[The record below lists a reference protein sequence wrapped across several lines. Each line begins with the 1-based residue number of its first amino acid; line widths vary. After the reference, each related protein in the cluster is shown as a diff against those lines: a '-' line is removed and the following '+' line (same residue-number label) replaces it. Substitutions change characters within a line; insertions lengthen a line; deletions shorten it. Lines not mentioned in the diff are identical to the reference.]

1 MDISG
6 LDRATGRLVI
16 QIRIDEITEALEG
29 VQLEDNGTA
38 AYRVIRRTLQDQISI
53 IYGQVCCS
61 PTVSRILR
69 ESAIISHDAECIE
82 ILTHQQDTDNESD
95 NGDEARRTPSRSSS
109 DTSANNSD
117 DESVVAEE
125 ASPTPELIE
134 VPVSEPESEP
144 QPEATADCG
153 ACGDTKPEKDT
164 IKLECSHVYCKDCIV
179 DLFRFAV
186 HKDTSLFPPR
196 CCKTTIP
203 LDTNE
208 NGVKGC
214 SILLPEEILT
224 EVNRKKA
231 EQEKAQ
237 QTPCSGADC
246 DHVIPKGNISGGV
259 ATCDLCDTKTCT
271 VCEHEAHQGLCAE
284 DDDTKILMAT
294 AGKVMWQQCTKCK
307 NLVELDTGCFH
318 IM

>member
-1 MDISG
+1 MDITG

-16 QIRIDEITEALEG
+16 QIRLDEITEALEG
-29 VQLEDNGTA
+29 VQLDDNGTA
-38 AYRVIRRTLQDQISI
+38 SYRAIRHTLQDQLSI
-53 IYGQVCCS
+53 IYG
-61 PTVSRILR
+61 
-69 ESAIISHDAECIE
+69 
-82 ILTHQQDTDNESD
+82 QDTDNESD

-117 DESVVAEE
+117 DEGVVAEE

-134 VPVSEPESEP
+134 VPESEPELE
-144 QPEATADCG
+144 PEATADCG

-196 CCKTTIP
+196 CCKATIP

-214 SILLPEEILT
+214 SVLLPAELLT
-224 EVNRKKA
+224 EVNEKKA

-237 QTPCSGADC
+237 ETPCSGADC
-246 DHVIPKGNISGGV
+246 DHVIPKENISGGV
-259 ATCDLCDTKTCT
+259 ATCNICDTETCT
-271 VCEHEAHQGLCAE
+271 VCEHEAHKGLCAE

>member
-1 MDISG
+1 MDITG

-16 QIRIDEITEALEG
+16 QIRLDEIAEALEG
-29 VQLEDNGTA
+29 VQLDDNGTA
-38 AYRVIRRTLQDQISI
+38 SYRAIRHTLQDQLSI
-53 IYGQVCCS
+53 IYGQ
-61 PTVSRILR
+61 
-69 ESAIISHDAECIE
+69 
-82 ILTHQQDTDNESD
+82 DTDDESD

-117 DESVVAEE
+117 DEGVVAEE

-134 VPVSEPESEP
+134 APESEPESESEP
-144 QPEATADCG
+144 ELVPEATADCG

-186 HKDTSLFPPR
+186 HKDTSLFPPQ
-196 CCKTTIP
+196 CCKATIP

-214 SILLPEEILT
+214 SVLLPEELLI
-224 EVNRKKA
+224 EVNEKKA

-237 QTPCSGADC
+237 ETPCSGANC
-246 DHVIPKGNISGGV
+246 DHVVPKGNISGGV
-259 ATCDLCDTKTCT
+259 AICDLCDTKTCT
-271 VCEHEAHQGLCAE
+271 VCEDEAHKGLCAE

>member
-1 MDISG
+1 MDITG

-16 QIRIDEITEALEG
+16 QIRLDEIAEALEG
-29 VQLEDNGTA
+29 VQLDDNGTA
-38 AYRVIRRTLQDQISI
+38 SYRAIRHRLQDQLSI
-53 IYGQVCCS
+53 IYGQVCYS
-61 PTVSRILR
+61 PTISRILR
-69 ESAIISHDAECIE
+69 ESATISHCVECIK
-82 ILTHQQDTDNESD
+82 ILTYQQDTDDESD
-95 NGDEARRTPSRSSS
+95 NGGEARRTPSRSSS

-117 DESVVAEE
+117 DESVVAEK

-134 VPVSEPESEP
+134 VPESESEPELE
-144 QPEATADCG
+144 PEATADCS
-153 ACGDTKPEKDT
+153 ACGDTQPEKDT

-196 CCKTTIP
+196 CCKATIP

-214 SILLPEEILT
+214 SVLMPGELLT
-224 EVNRKKA
+224 EVNDKKA

-237 QTPCSGADC
+237 ETPCSGANC
-246 DHVIPKGNISGGV
+246 DHVIPEKNISGGV
-259 ATCDLCDTKTCT
+259 ATCDLCDTETCT
-271 VCEHEAHQGLCAE
+271 ICKHEAHRGLCAE